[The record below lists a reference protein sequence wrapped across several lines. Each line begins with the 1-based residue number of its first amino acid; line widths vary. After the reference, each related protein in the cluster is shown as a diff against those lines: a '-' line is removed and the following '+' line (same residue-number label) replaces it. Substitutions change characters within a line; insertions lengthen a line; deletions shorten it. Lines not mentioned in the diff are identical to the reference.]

1 MRAAATVRIL
11 IAIFPFFKTKMQLF
25 VFGHVLVLKKRI
37 FQNQNATE

>member
-1 MRAAATVRIL
+1 MAAGGAVCIL

-25 VFGHVLVLKKRI
+25 VFVHVLVLKKWI

>member
-1 MRAAATVRIL
+1 MRAAAAVHVL

-25 VFGHVLVLKKRI
+25 VFVHVLVLKKWI